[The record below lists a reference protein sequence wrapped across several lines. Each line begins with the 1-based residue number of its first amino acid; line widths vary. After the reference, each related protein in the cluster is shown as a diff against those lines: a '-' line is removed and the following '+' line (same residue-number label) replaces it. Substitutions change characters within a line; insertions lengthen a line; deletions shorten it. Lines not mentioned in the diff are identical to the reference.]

1 MEERK
6 RFQNQALNSEDY
18 EKTEEGAQAVKNGG
32 KVLAALALAAGVGKK
47 YGPAL
52 LKNLSKLRKV

>member
-6 RFQNQALNSEDY
+6 RFQNQTLNSRDY
-18 EKTEEGAQAVKNGG
+18 EKAEEGAMAVKNAGTLMASIA
-32 KVLAALALAAGVGKK
+32 VVVGVGKK

-52 LKNLSKLRKV
+52 LKNLRKLRKF

>member
-6 RFQNQALNSEDY
+6 RFQNQTLNSEDY

-32 KVLAALALAAGVGKK
+32 KVLAGLALAVGFGKK

-52 LKNLSKLRKV
+52 LKNLSKLWKI